1 MKSFLM
7 GGGIH
12 SRNTFLMGG
21 LKSVK
26 IIGVFKLDGVA
37 LLDGTKQIGVYE

>member
-1 MKSFLM
+1 MKPFLM
-7 GGGIH
+7 GGGTH
-12 SRNTFLMGG
+12 SKKTSLMGG

-26 IIGVFKLDGVA
+26 IIGVFKLDGTT

>member
-7 GGGIH
+7 GGGTH
-12 SRNTFLMGG
+12 SKKTSLMGG

-26 IIGVFKLDGVA
+26 IIGVFKLDGA
-37 LLDGTKQIGVYE
+37 TLLEGTKQIGVYE